1 VAVAEEIVVL
11 AVQAAVVQVIPPR
24 QYRQQETR
32 VQAAVVQELIV
43 QAPAVQV
50 VRVLLLLD
58 TQWYKGE
65 KICHIGQK

>member
-1 VAVAEEIVVL
+1 VVAVEEIAVQV
-11 AVQAAVVQVIPPR
+11 VQAAVAQVIPPR
-24 QYRQQETR
+24 RHRQQETR
-32 VQAAVVQELIV
+32 VQVVAVQELIA

-50 VRVLLLLD
+50 VQVLLLLD